1 MTNFDI
7 MFAQYSLRVRASDT
21 ETRGVVMESILSE
34 GFGRGLGIGLA
45 LIGGLIVGQLLPT
58 SQVALNSR
66 AKIISM
72 VEGGCSVEQGMKI
85 IRDGLSVKYAVTNMD
100 WFQQYL
106 PKLDM
111 NDTNH
116 KKLIKL
122 IGNAILQEPNLIK
135 PISKEM
141 NDQERRQL
149 IINAGK
155 LEQIVKV
162 TLNISDD
169 GKPVKTLDELMQSLK
184 EIQNTQKEIQNTQ
197 QGLRSQQ
204 GLR

>member
-7 MFAQYSLRVRASDT
+7 IYAEHLLRVRASDGDM
-21 ETRGVVMESILSE
+21 RGVVMESMLGE
-34 GFGRGLGIGLA
+34 GFGRGLGISLA
-45 LIGGLIVGQLLPT
+45 LIGGLVVGQLLPT

-66 AKIISM
+66 AKILSM
-72 VEGGCSVEQGMKI
+72 VEGGISSEQGMKI
-85 IRDGLSVKYAVTNMD
+85 IKDGLSVKYAVTNMD
-100 WFQQYL
+100 WFEQYL

-111 NDTNH
+111 NDENH

-141 NDQERRQL
+141 NDQERHQL

-155 LEQIVKV
+155 LEQIVRV

-184 EIQNTQKEIQNTQ
+184 EIQNTQKDIQNTQ
-197 QGLRSQQ
+197 QGLR
-204 GLR
+204 